1 MLPTGV
7 LVRSTGPP
15 TTPPQFRTPPI
26 QTLLLPNAAGPGQ
39 SALQPG
45 QTFSVAGVF
54 AVTVETQVDGQSGLR
69 FRWADTTAPAAPR
82 IVSPR
87 AKLARRA
94 RFDVRWTEAAES
106 GSGVTAYDVSLDGG
120 QALRV
125 PVQFPLT
132 PYASF
137 AGPCREPARTAW
149 PSARSTGPA
158 TAGRLPCAASPSPP
172 PTKPPRSTCRYGLAA
187 GRDRW
192 GRIEPTGA
200 RRLPGPPG

>member
-1 MLPTGV
+1 M
-7 LVRSTGPP
+7 
-15 TTPPQFRTPPI
+15 
-26 QTLLLPNAAGPGQ
+26 PNAAGHGQ

-69 FRWADTTAPAAPR
+69 FRLADTTAPAAPR
-82 IVSPR
+82 IVSPG

-94 RFDVRWTEAAES
+94 HFDVRWTEAAES

-120 QALRV
+120 QALRI

-137 AGPCREPARTAW
+137 AMPRTGAHRV
-149 PSARSTGPA
+149 AVRAIDRAGNRGPA
-158 TAGRLPCAASPSPP
+158 AVRRFAVTASH
-172 PTKPPRSTCRYGLAA
+172 
-187 GRDRW
+187 
-192 GRIEPTGA
+192 
-200 RRLPGPPG
+200 